1 MVLQI
6 LNLKNPTEFVT
17 ATFNFDKTP
26 ERIMVGLLFAI
37 IKVYRKFMLFLFDK
51 GL

>member
-6 LNLKNPTEFVT
+6 LNLKNPAEFVT

-37 IKVYRKFMLFLFDK
+37 VEIYQKFMSCYFSLI
-51 GL
+51 